1 MYVQKGSPVTFKKV
15 CPSHNGYPGYY
26 AYEYESYY
34 DPKLKHPRQRMV
46 RYLGPCDKDGNLLRP
61 PRSRFEGTTTF
72 LSGGRLLAFYPAVV
86 ELRLRELARR
96 VLQVDEEGAAHF
108 VTLVLNQVSD
118 GVADEHMPEWVQA
131 GPLPHLLAFP
141 AGDLAPEAFER
152 VRSSLCALSPKTNTI
167 ADRGVELQK
176 ALTRT
181 WRSRTRERP
190 GVYYDVTKVDYH
202 GWANPL
208 AEPGHDANGGV
219 SMVIGFGLVV
229 SEREHHPYLCQPLP
243 GSLHDSLSVEDVVTM
258 LQERGYRKLRLVM
271 DRGMLSQENVELVRG
286 SGYHLVGLV
295 RGWDWET
302 IALASRWSEEELE
315 QHENAVETSRGSV
328 YTRAMTVPL
337 FGLPK
342 VRVAVVV
349 NPRRKM
355 EAREA
360 RDLALLEWE
369 KGALSKGRIE
379 ELKRELRVQNP
390 KLRTKK
396 RYAPGLLIKSAGRR
410 GAEVDP
416 EAVQR
421 DRGRDGRFLVFS
433 TDLSL
438 SGPEMYETYF
448 ARDGIE
454 KVFRTGKGEL
464 HLEPVRKHRL
474 DRMYASATLLYTAW
488 LLWSWTER
496 TLKRKLPEMSLTE
509 ALRLLEK
516 VPWVR
521 TAVGKSVREGVPR
534 LSGKQEEILT
544 ALGATRYLPVV

>member
-1 MYVQKGSPVTFKKV
+1 VERIWPGLPLQLCHFHYVRDVGKDVFEQLEAEVRRHLLGTRVLARLNELTPGKAGDWEGSGRKCATELEAVLEE
-15 CPSHNGYPGYY
+15 
-26 AYEYESYY
+26 AE
-34 DPKLKHPRQRMV
+34 PRWV
-46 RYLGPCDKDGNLLRP
+46 RILQDHVLGPRERASRFPFELTYGSIAQHAGSAAPLAHELAMWNVGRNVALGSLTKADGLLRKLAKDGKFTRLAHRAKTLTEAFDEYREALGVG
-61 PRSRFEGTTTF
+61 RDVTGSDGDAASVAAEEG
-72 LSGGRLLAFYPAVV
+72 RHQV
-86 ELRLRELARR
+86 EGILARWEG
-96 VLQVDEEGAAHF
+96 VAEGLDDEEVRQGVRQMREAWEKRKGNLF
-108 VTLVLNQVSD
+108 VEVR
-118 GVADEHMPEWVQA
+118 
-131 GPLPHLLAFP
+131 
-141 AGDLAPEAFER
+141 DLRGEVRTIER
-152 VRSSLCALSPKTNTI
+152 TN
-167 ADRGVELQK
+167 
-176 ALTRT
+176 
-181 WRSRTRERP
+181 WRSEQGHREVRLSIRGRTRKGR
-190 GVYYDVTKVDYH
+190 T
-202 GWANPL
+202 
-208 AEPGHDANGGV
+208 
-219 SMVIGFGLVV
+219 
-229 SEREHHPYLCQPLP
+229 
-243 GSLHDSLSVEDVVTM
+243 
-258 LQERGYRKLRLVM
+258 
-271 DRGMLSQENVELVRG
+271 
-286 SGYHLVGLV
+286 
-295 RGWDWET
+295 
-302 IALASRWSEEELE
+302 EEEME
-315 QHENAVETSRGSV
+315 RHENAVETSRGSV

-369 KGALSKGRIE
+369 KGVLSKGRIE

-390 KLRTKK
+390 KLRAKK

-421 DRGRDGRFLVFS
+421 DRARDGRFLVFS

-438 SGPEMYETYF
+438 SGREMYETYF

-464 HLEPVRKHRL
+464 HLEPIRKQRL
-474 DRMYASATLLYTAW
+474 DRMYASATVLYTAW

-496 TLKRKLPEMSLTE
+496 TLKRKLPKMSLAE

-521 TAVGKSVREGVPR
+521 SSTGKSVREGVPR
-534 LSGKQEEILT
+534 LSGRQEEILT